1 MTEYNKPLP
10 KVNSDNR
17 EFWTACRDH
26 LLKFQKCLKCGH
38 IRWPPALVCPKCHSG
53 ETGWIIAKGY
63 GRIYTFVV
71 YHVAYL
77 PEFEKDIPYV
87 AATVELDEGPHLLT
101 NVVCCPPD
109 QVFCGMPVEVTWE
122 DITKEF
128 SLPKFKPLD
137 H

>member
-1 MTEYNKPLP
+1 
-10 KVNSDNR
+10 V
-17 EFWTACRDH
+17 
-26 LLKFQKCLKCGH
+26 
-38 IRWPPALVCPKCHSG
+38 
-53 ETGWIIAKGY
+53 AKGY
-63 GRIYTFVV
+63 GMVYTFVV

-101 NVVCCPPD
+101 NVVGCPPD
-109 QVFCGMPVEVTWE
+109 QVFCGMQVEVTWE

-128 SLPKFKPLD
+128 SLPKFKPRK